1 MNASKKKRL
10 AARTSGALDF
20 LRTGI
25 WRVRLRE
32 LDTKKRVI
40 VRYARIFMIA
50 GREFITDGGPLRA
63 SALTF
68 YTVLSLVPVMA
79 LAFAVAKGF
88 GLQQTLEKEVLAQFP
103 GQEAVILQMIEYARA
118 LLDQTKGGLLAG
130 VGVAVLI
137 WTVIK
142 VLNNIE
148 KSFNAIW
155 ANTTPRS
162 MGKKFS
168 DYLSIMLVGPLLLV
182 LSGSATVLVATQV
195 TAITNKIFFLGWFAP
210 IILTGL
216 QLLPYLFVWLL
227 FSFIYGFMPNT
238 RVPVRSCVF
247 GGVLAGTA
255 FKLLQW
261 AYLIFQ
267 VGVSRYNAIYGSF
280 AALPLFLIWMQL
292 SWLVALFGAELAY
305 AHQNVDHYEL
315 EPDSRNISDFLK
327 RIYGLYV
334 AHLLVKTFKKGEP
347 PLTADQISTQLDLPI
362 RLVKNLLD
370 ILSAAGLATKTL
382 NDTNG
387 DPAWQPGRDISG
399 ITVASVAEAMDKNGT
414 TDMPVTSTP
423 ALSRI
428 SKAVSAFYEDI
439 GKSRANV
446 ALKDI

>member
-1 MNASKKKRL
+1 MNTSKKKRP

-32 LDTKKRVI
+32 LETRERVL
-40 VRYARIFMIA
+40 VRYARILMIA

-137 WTVIK
+137 WTAIK

-168 DYLSIMLVGPLLLV
+168 DYLSIMLVGPLLLI

-195 TAITNKIFFLGWFAP
+195 TAIANKIFFLGWLSP
-210 IILTGL
+210 IIMTGL
-216 QLLPYLFVWLL
+216 QLLPYLLVWVL

-238 RVPVRSCVF
+238 RVPVASCLF

-255 FKLLQW
+255 FKLLQL
-261 AYLIFQ
+261 AYLFFQ

-292 SWLVALFGAELAY
+292 SWLVVLFGAELAY
-305 AHQNVDHYEL
+305 AHQNVDNYEL

-334 AHLLVKTFKKGEP
+334 AHLLVKTFKGGEP
-347 PLTADQISTQLDLPI
+347 PLTAGQIAARLDLPI
-362 RLVKNLLD
+362 RLVKNLLET
-370 ILSAAGLATKTL
+370 LSAAGLATQAL
-382 NDTNG
+382 NGKSG

-414 TDMPVTSTP
+414 TDMPVTSTD
-423 ALSRI
+423 ALSRL
-428 SKAVSAFYEDI
+428 SKAVHAFYEDI
-439 GKSRANV
+439 RKSKANV
-446 ALKDI
+446 ALRDI